1 MAKVP
6 INDEQD
12 NERDPLAPD
21 TLPDEPVAEPTAE
34 PMAEEPAAVAMASDE
49 TARLQQERDDLYQRL
64 ARATAD
70 FKNAQKRL
78 QQDKEQAVAFAN
90 SSLIKNLLPVIDNFE
105 RALSVDGKA
114 TDVPSLLKGMQIVHD
129 QWLKV
134 LETNDVVQIA
144 PKAGEP
150 FDPHRHQALMQQ
162 DRADL
167 PPNSVTQ
174 VLQTGYEMHGRVL
187 RPAGVAVSRAE

>member
-6 INDEQD
+6 INDD
-12 NERDPLAPD
+12 
-21 TLPDEPVAEPTAE
+21 PDETPDRVCSNSIRDDGTEPAEPSMGE
-34 PMAEEPAAVAMASDE
+34 PMAGGAASDE
-49 TARLQQERDDLYQRL
+49 LTRLRAERDDLFERL

-78 QQDKEQAVAFAN
+78 HHDKEQAVAYAN
-90 SSLIKNLLPVIDNFE
+90 SSLIKHLLPVIDNFE
-105 RALSVDGKA
+105 RALGVDEIA

-134 LETNDVVQIA
+134 LESHDVVQIA
-144 PKAGEP
+144 PKSGEP
-150 FDPHRHQALMQQ
+150 FDPHRQQALMQQ
-162 DRADL
+162 DRPDL
-167 PPNSVTQ
+167 PANSVSQ
-174 VLQTGYEMHGRVL
+174 LLHKGYEMHGRVL